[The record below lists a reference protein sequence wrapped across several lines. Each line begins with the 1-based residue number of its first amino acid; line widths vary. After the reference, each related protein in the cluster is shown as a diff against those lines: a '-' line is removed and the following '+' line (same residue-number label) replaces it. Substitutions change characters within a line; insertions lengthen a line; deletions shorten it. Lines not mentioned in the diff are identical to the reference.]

1 MKQALLVPLFFPLA
15 AFCVAAVTESRSPTR
30 PLEKLI
36 RLVPIALG
44 FADFGLL
51 WDPVGLLQLTPDSSV
66 WLSRA
71 MKMVSAVIACSGVF
85 LAYSRRATG
94 VWVACG
100 SLMLALLW
108 MFDVV
113 VA

>member
-15 AFCVAAVTESRSPTR
+15 AFC
-30 PLEKLI
+30 
-36 RLVPIALG
+36 
-44 FADFGLL
+44 
-51 WDPVGLLQLTPDSSV
+51 SV

-71 MKMVSAVIACSGVF
+71 MTMVSAVIACSGVF
-85 LAYSRRATG
+85 LPYSRRATG